1 LKQTS
6 DLAWCHELLP
16 GVSRTYAAAIA
27 VLGRDLRDPVTIAYL
42 WCRAADALEDSWAGT
57 SEQIAERFERFL
69 AALDGDARAADRLA
83 AEARPLGAES
93 ADLALVGGLPIVL
106 RAHAALPAGDRDA
119 LRDGVRVLASGMAR
133 YAVRA
138 AERARP
144 GTLVPYLD
152 TETELHDYCWVVAGC
167 VGVMLTRLFTL
178 RSPARDEDED
188 AERLRL
194 APRVGE
200 GLQLTNVLLDWP
212 RDVRRGRC
220 YVPAAWLDEYRVR
233 VEDLADPS
241 RLGAA
246 AAARRLEA
254 LARAAL
260 GVVPEYLDRLPAR
273 QWRYRMFCLWPALW
287 ALGSLQHARRDPAFP
302 LGPER
307 PRLPRSRVRALAL
320 RGLVWGHGP
329 AGVRRLFA
337 QAG

>member
-83 AEARPLGAES
+83 AEARPLGAER

-119 LRDGVRVLASGMAR
+119 LRDGVRVLASGMER

-138 AERARP
+138 AERARV

-152 TETELHDYCWVVAGC
+152 TEAELHDYCWVVAGC
-167 VGVMLTRLFTL
+167 VGALI
-178 RSPARDEDED
+178 P
-188 AERLRL
+188 
-194 APRVGE
+194 
-200 GLQLTNVLLDWP
+200 
-212 RDVRRGRC
+212 
-220 YVPAAWLDEYRVR
+220 
-233 VEDLADPS
+233 ADPS
-241 RLGAA
+241 GN
-246 AAARRLEA
+246 
-254 LARAAL
+254 
-260 GVVPEYLDRLPAR
+260 GGFLPSKN
-273 QWRYRMFCLWPALW
+273 
-287 ALGSLQHARRDPAFP
+287 G
-302 LGPER
+302 
-307 PRLPRSRVRALAL
+307 
-320 RGLVWGHGP
+320 
-329 AGVRRLFA
+329 
-337 QAG
+337 